1 MIYGN
6 IEGIR
11 ESLLK
16 EMETLYDLEL
26 SEEEFAPA
34 PLCELLARYTCII
47 NREISM
53 YLSRSGEVLDITI
66 GGLESVEL
74 KDMRRRRNVK
84 RLSMVRC
91 IHTHP
96 GGDARLSDV
105 DLSSLRSMRF
115 DAMAAIGAQDGK
127 ATGIQAAFLG
137 ECVHGVPQCEL
148 TAVTSVRRIPQER
161 WMEEIALSDMRVM
174 QGEVEQTDEEE
185 ERALLVGMDGEA
197 SLDELARL
205 AETAGAKVIGRML
218 QRRGRADGAT
228 YIGSGKAQTLALDC
242 QAADATLV
250 IFDDELTGAQTRN
263 LERLLRGVKVV
274 DRTTLILDIFA
285 QRAQSREGRLQ
296 VELAQ
301 LSYQLPRLIGHGVA
315 MSRLGGG
322 IGTRGPGETR
332 LEVDRRRIRKR
343 MTDLRHEIDVMQAQR
358 ALRRQKRERNAVPV
372 AALVGYTN
380 AGKSSLLNRISDAG
394 VLAQDKLFATLDPV
408 TRNVKLPMGG
418 EFLLVDTVGFI
429 SKLPHAL
436 VDAFRSTLEEAM
448 LADVLLIVSDA
459 SNEEVYHQHQVV
471 REVLVSLGA
480 GDKPVIDVLNKA
492 DKAGVLPQI
501 PGGIPVSAKTGEGI
515 DALLEEITR
524 RILAVQQPAWV
535 RIPYAHSA
543 LLSALH
549 DGNRVMEEEYTE
561 EGTRVKAMLDD
572 ATRAMLVRKLG
583 VDAVEPVE

>member
-16 EMETLYDLEL
+16 EMETLYDLQL
-26 SEEEFAPA
+26 EENEFAPA
-34 PLCELLARYTCII
+34 PLCELMARYTCMI
-47 NREISM
+47 NREISI
-53 YLSRSGEVLDITI
+53 YLSRSGEVLDITV
-66 GGLESVEL
+66 GALDSVEL

-96 GGDARLSDV
+96 GGDAHLSDV

-115 DAMAAIGAQDGK
+115 DAMAAVGAQDGK

-137 ECVHGVPQCEL
+137 ECVRGVPQCLL
-148 TAVTSVRRIPQER
+148 TAVTSVRRIPQEK
-161 WMEEIALSDMRVM
+161 WMEEIALSDTRVT
-174 QGEVEQTDEEE
+174 QGEVEIADEEE
-185 ERALLVGMDGEA
+185 ERAFLVGMDGEA

-263 LERLLRGVKVV
+263 LERMLLGVKVV

-343 MTDLRHEIDVMQAQR
+343 MTDLRREIDAMQAQR
-358 ALRRQKRERNAVPV
+358 ALRRQKRERNEVPV

-408 TRNVKLPMGG
+408 TRSVKLPMGG

-492 DKAGVLPQI
+492 DKADVLPQI
-501 PGGIPVSAKTGEGI
+501 PGGIPVSARTGEGI
-515 DALLEEITR
+515 DALLEAITR
-524 RILAVQQPAWV
+524 RILDVQQPAWV
-535 RIPYAHSA
+535 TIPYAQSA
-543 LLSALH
+543 LLSQLH
-549 DGNRVMEEEYTE
+549 DGNRVMEEEYTA

-572 ATRAMLVRKLG
+572 ATRAMLIRKLG
-583 VDAVEPVE
+583 VDAVETVE